1 MMLKQ
6 LSIKFNFQN
15 RKQSIDIPRKAT
27 YISLQNEKP
36 KSTSRGNSYHMVKPD
51 NYLSK

>member
-6 LSIKFNFQN
+6 LSILLIFKNKK

-27 YISLQNEKP
+27 YISL
-36 KSTSRGNSYHMVKPD
+36 
-51 NYLSK
+51 